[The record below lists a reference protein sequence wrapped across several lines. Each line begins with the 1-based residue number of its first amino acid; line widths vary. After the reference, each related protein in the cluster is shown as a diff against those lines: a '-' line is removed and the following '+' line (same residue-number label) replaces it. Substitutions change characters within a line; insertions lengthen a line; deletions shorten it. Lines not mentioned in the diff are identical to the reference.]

1 MFKFCIFG
9 HPEYG
14 RGSDL
19 WHICAT
25 PDVSPAHAPP
35 ATERHRRKDIIM
47 LQFIT
52 AVLGSG
58 FFSGLI
64 GFIDV
69 VLWNG

>member
-1 MFKFCIFG
+1 V
-9 HPEYG
+9 
-14 RGSDL
+14 
-19 WHICAT
+19 WHISAT

-35 ATERHRRKDIIM
+35 ATERHRRKDITM

-69 VLWNG
+69 VSWNG